1 MKVIPIDK
9 IVGSEGR
16 YNDFDNRFFPKSTH
30 LKNRWQHVDE
40 AALNDITLP
49 PIKVYEIAGLYFV
62 RDGNHRVSVAK
73 MRGTEFIDAE
83 VVSLQSELKLKKAD
97 SLKEIQKQII
107 NYEKRVFYSET
118 NFGDITDYWCLD
130 FSSTG
135 RYDVIYNHILTHK
148 YYMNQNRQD
157 EVSMEEAI
165 KSWFFNVY
173 FPLISI
179 IREKYILKYFPGR
192 TLGDLYVW
200 SVRYWDDLKKKFGDD
215 IPMDTAIVD
224 FKKRYKIPVAKRIL
238 NRIKCV
244 ILRRAITYANSELPE
259 A

>member
-1 MKVIPIDK
+1 
-9 IVGSEGR
+9 
-16 YNDFDNRFFPKSTH
+16 
-30 LKNRWQHVDE
+30 
-40 AALNDITLP
+40 
-49 PIKVYEIAGLYFV
+49 
-62 RDGNHRVSVAK
+62 
-73 MRGTEFIDAE
+73 
-83 VVSLQSELKLKKAD
+83 
-97 SLKEIQKQII
+97 
-107 NYEKRVFYSET
+107 
-118 NFGDITDYWCLD
+118 
-130 FSSTG
+130 
-135 RYDVIYNHILTHK
+135 
-148 YYMNQNRQD
+148 MNQNRQD
-157 EVSMEEAI
+157 EVSMEEAV

-244 ILRRAITYANSELPE
+244 ILRRAITYANSELPD